1 MSSNPKWK
9 HLMNWKETWNG
20 FDKNPENIN
29 RNWRPR
35 KWISLVNAEL
45 KEKWYEPAT
54 KADIEEN
61 YMALLQLEEIEL
73 KKLLEDKSK
82 PMLIRI
88 LVKNMLWWKWF
99 DIIEK
104 MLDRWIWKAIQKSEV
119 DTNVKW
125 SLETN
130 LNEDQMKLIAN
141 RVLNGKTSTTNDT
154 ESE

>member
-1 MSSNPKWK
+1 MWELIQKRMKWK
-9 HLMNWKETWNG
+9 ANSNWL
-20 FDKNPENIN
+20 DKNKDNIN

-45 KEKWYEPAT
+45 KEKWYSPAS

-61 YMALLQLEEIEL
+61 YMSLLQLEEVEL

-88 LVKNMLWWKWF
+88 LIKNMLSWKGF

-104 MLDRWIWKAIQKSEV
+104 MLDRWIGKAVQKMEW
-119 DTNVKW
+119 DLNFKWDIIVKTP
-125 SLETN
+125 E
-130 LNEDQMKLIAN
+130 
-141 RVLNGKTSTTNDT
+141 
-154 ESE
+154 

>member
-1 MSSNPKWK
+1 MKKHIPKQWWVLNMMEKWETLNP
-9 HLMNWKETWNG
+9 
-20 FDKNPENIN
+20 
-29 RNWRPR
+29 NWRPK

-45 KEKWYEPAT
+45 KQKWYEPAT
-54 KADIEEN
+54 KADIEAN
-61 YMALLQLEEIEL
+61 YMALLQLEEWEL
-73 KKLLEDKSK
+73 KLLLEDKSK

-104 MLDRWIWKAIQKSEV
+104 MLDRWIWKVTQTTQGDLNI
-119 DTNVKW
+119 KW

-130 LNEDQMKLIAN
+130 LNEEQMKLIAN
-141 RVLNGKTSTTNDT
+141 RVLNGKWNIANDA